1 VNAPA
6 LKSRSWIGTVTVPTR
21 DDHELIRA
29 CLEGN
34 QESFAALVKRHEQR
48 AFWAAYKILGDAEG
62 ARDVAQEA
70 FMRVWRAL
78 DRFDFSMAFTTWLY
92 RITVN
97 LAIDHLRRNKRH
109 KGVDIDVFREALPDR
124 SPGQS
129 PDSSQD
135 NRELARNVR
144 TVLDTLDEKYRT
156 VITLRDL
163 EGLSSK
169 QIADITGIAHATVR
183 WRLHVARKQ
192 FRDTWNRLET
202 RAESRAHRDGAARED
217 ATHEGAAREGAAD
230 ADTAHHDAH
239 HDSGTRTRRP

>member
-1 VNAPA
+1 M
-6 LKSRSWIGTVTVPTR
+6 TVPTR
-21 DDHELIRA
+21 DDHELIRS
-29 CLEGN
+29 CLDGN

-70 FMRVWRAL
+70 FVRVWRAL

-109 KGVDIDVFREALPDR
+109 RGVDIDIFREALPDR
-124 SPGQS
+124 SPDQS
-129 PDSSQD
+129 PAHGQDS
-135 NRELARNVR
+135 RETARLVR
-144 TVLDTLDEKYRT
+144 LVLDSLDEKYRT
-156 VITLRDL
+156 VLTLRDL

-169 QIADITGIAHATVR
+169 QISDITGITHATVR

-192 FRDTWNRLET
+192 FRDGWNRVER
-202 RAESRAHRDGAARED
+202 RAANRAHRPAASASLADGQD
-217 ATHEGAAREGAAD
+217 AQDGEEPG
-230 ADTAHHDAH
+230 
-239 HDSGTRTRRP
+239 P